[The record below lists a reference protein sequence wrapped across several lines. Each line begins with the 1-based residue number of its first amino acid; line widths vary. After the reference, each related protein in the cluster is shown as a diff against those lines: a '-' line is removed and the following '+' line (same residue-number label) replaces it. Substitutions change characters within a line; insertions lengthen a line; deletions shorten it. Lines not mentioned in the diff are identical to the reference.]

1 MPGTALPRV
10 RLLVGP
16 GTLHSRGAD
25 RMDFTRYSR
34 SGNPRMTVLIFNQSV
49 CVQP

>member
-1 MPGTALPRV
+1 MRSPPRI
-10 RLLVGP
+10 RLLISP

-34 SGNPRMTVLIFNQSV
+34 SGKPRMTGDEPEEIQRCFEQY
-49 CVQP
+49 